1 MVVYTSV
8 AWLLV
13 FYDCGQKAPLPPLA
27 DRVVMGS
34 GGGAKDVGTF
44 GDQLIEVPPGPVV
57 GEFDDH
63 PACAL
68 DHRGRHLD
76 NHAAPGARLSMA

>member
-1 MVVYTSV
+1 M
-8 AWLLV
+8 LV
-13 FYDCGQKAPLPPLA
+13 FYGCGQKAPLPPLA

-34 GGGAKDVGTF
+34 GSGAKGVGTL
-44 GDQLIEVPPGPVV
+44 GDRLIEMPPGPVA

-76 NHAAPGARLSMA
+76 LGGLRLKTVDGEKEAA